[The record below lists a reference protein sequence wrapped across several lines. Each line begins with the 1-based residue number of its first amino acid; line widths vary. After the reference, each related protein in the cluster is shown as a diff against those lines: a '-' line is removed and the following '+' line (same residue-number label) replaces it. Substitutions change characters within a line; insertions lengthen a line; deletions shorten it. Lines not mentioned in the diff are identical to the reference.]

1 MIPKS
6 NIIKYLAFFSIYTIW
21 GSTYMLNKV
30 AVSEL
35 PPFMLAGIR
44 FCTAGVLMLFLAR
57 SLKKDIRISL
67 QQMKNSM
74 IAGFLF
80 LAIGNGVVVWA
91 LSYVDSGFA
100 ALIIASQPL
109 IVLLLLRIIEKK
121 PIKKLSW
128 VGVGIGFIGMLLLV
142 TQEQIRQDESSLLGI
157 LMIIGCVITWGYASI
172 FVGKADLPGNYL
184 VNSGYQMVFGGISLV
199 LMSLVKN
206 EDWIVP
212 TLWSTPVLWSMLGL
226 IVFGSLVA
234 FTSFN
239 YLLKTVSPEKV
250 ATSTY
255 INPIVAMVLGAVV
268 LNETLSG
275 QSIMAALILLTGV
288 YFINMKRS
296 PAVYLRSRAMRR
308 IRNI

>member
-1 MIPKS
+1 
-6 NIIKYLAFFSIYTIW
+6 
-21 GSTYMLNKV
+21 MLNKV

-268 LNETLSG
+268 LNENLSG

-296 PAVYLRSRAMRR
+296 PAVYLRRRAMRR

>member
-1 MIPKS
+1 LIPKS

-128 VGVGIGFIGMLLLV
+128 VGVGIGFVGMFLLV

-296 PAVYLRSRAMRR
+296 PAVYLRRRAMRR

>member
-1 MIPKS
+1 
-6 NIIKYLAFFSIYTIW
+6 
-21 GSTYMLNKV
+21 MLNKV

-67 QQMKNSM
+67 QQIKNSM

-128 VGVGIGFIGMLLLV
+128 IGVGIGFIGMLLLV
-142 TQEQIRQDESSLLGI
+142 TQKQIRQDESSLLGI

-172 FVGKADLPGNYL
+172 FVGKADLPRNYL

-212 TLWSTPVLWSMLGL
+212 TLWSTPVIWSMLGL

-255 INPIVAMVLGAVV
+255 INPIVAMILGALV
-268 LNETLSG
+268 LNETVSG

-296 PAVYLRSRAMRR
+296 PAVYLRRRAMRR

>member
-1 MIPKS
+1 LIPKS

-128 VGVGIGFIGMLLLV
+128 VGVGIGFIGMVLLV

-288 YFINMKRS
+288 YFINLKRS
-296 PAVYLRSRAMRR
+296 PAVYLRRRAMRR

>member
-1 MIPKS
+1 LIPKS

-121 PIKKLSW
+121 PIKNLSW

-296 PAVYLRSRAMRR
+296 PAVYLRRRAMRR

>member
-1 MIPKS
+1 
-6 NIIKYLAFFSIYTIW
+6 
-21 GSTYMLNKV
+21 MLNKV

-128 VGVGIGFIGMLLLV
+128 VGVGIGFIGMVLLV

-212 TLWSTPVLWSMLGL
+212 TLWSAPVLWSMLGL

-296 PAVYLRSRAMRR
+296 PAVYLRRRAMRR

>member
-1 MIPKS
+1 
-6 NIIKYLAFFSIYTIW
+6 
-21 GSTYMLNKV
+21 MLNKV

-128 VGVGIGFIGMLLLV
+128 VGVCIGFIGMLLLV

-255 INPIVAMVLGAVV
+255 INPIVAMVLGAIV

-296 PAVYLRSRAMRR
+296 PAVYLRRRAMRR

>member
-128 VGVGIGFIGMLLLV
+128 IGVGIGFIGMLLLV

-296 PAVYLRSRAMRR
+296 PAVYLRRRAMRR

>member
-1 MIPKS
+1 
-6 NIIKYLAFFSIYTIW
+6 
-21 GSTYMLNKV
+21 MLNKV

-288 YFINMKRS
+288 YFINLKRS
-296 PAVYLRSRAMRR
+296 PAVYLRRRAMRR

>member
-1 MIPKS
+1 MKPKS
-6 NIIKYLAFFSIYTIW
+6 NLIKYLAFFSIYTIW

-44 FCTAGVLMLFLAR
+44 FCTAGLLMLILAR
-57 SLKKDIRISL
+57 SFKKNIRISV
-67 QQMKNSM
+67 QQLKNSM

-128 VGVGIGFIGMLLLV
+128 IGVGIGIIGMLLLV
-142 TQEQIRQDESSLLGI
+142 TQEQIRQDESSLVGI

-184 VNSGYQMVFGGISLV
+184 VNSGYQMIFGGISLV
-199 LMSLVKN
+199 LMSFIKN
-206 EDWIVP
+206 EDWIIP
-212 TLWSTPVLWSMLGL
+212 TLWSTPVVWAMLGL
-226 IVFGSLVA
+226 ILFGSLVA

-255 INPIVAMVLGAVV
+255 INPIVAMILGAVV
-268 LNETLSG
+268 LNETISG

-296 PAVYLRSRAMRR
+296 PAVYLRRRAMRR
-308 IRNI
+308 IRNT

>member
-1 MIPKS
+1 LIPKS

-268 LNETLSG
+268 LNETLSS

-296 PAVYLRSRAMRR
+296 PAVYLRRRAMRR

>member
-1 MIPKS
+1 LIPKS

-268 LNETLSG
+268 LNENLSG

-296 PAVYLRSRAMRR
+296 PAVYLRRRAMRR

>member
-1 MIPKS
+1 
-6 NIIKYLAFFSIYTIW
+6 
-21 GSTYMLNKV
+21 MLNKV

-44 FCTAGVLMLFLAR
+44 FCIAGVLMLILAS
-57 SLKKDIRISL
+57 SLKKNIRISL
-67 QQMKNSM
+67 QQMKNSV

-128 VGVGIGFIGMLLLV
+128 IGVGIGFIGMLLLV
-142 TQEQIRQDESSLLGI
+142 TQKQIRQDESSLLGI
-157 LMIIGCVITWGYASI
+157 LMIIGCVITWGYSSI
-172 FVGKADLPGNYL
+172 FVGKADLPRNYL
-184 VNSGYQMVFGGISLV
+184 VNSGYQMIFGGISLV

-212 TLWSTPVLWSMLGL
+212 TLWSTPVIWSMLGL

-255 INPIVAMVLGAVV
+255 INPIVAMILGALV
-268 LNETLSG
+268 LNETVSG

-288 YFINMKRS
+288 YFINIKRS
-296 PAVYLRSRAMRR
+296 PAVYLRRRAMRR

>member
-268 LNETLSG
+268 LNENLSG

-296 PAVYLRSRAMRR
+296 PAVYLRRRAMRR